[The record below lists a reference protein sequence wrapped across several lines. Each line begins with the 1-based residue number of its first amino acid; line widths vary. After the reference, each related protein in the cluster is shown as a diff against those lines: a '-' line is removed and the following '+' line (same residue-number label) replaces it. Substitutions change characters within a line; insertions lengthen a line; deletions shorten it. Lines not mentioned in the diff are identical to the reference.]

1 MKKYTASMSAALTV
15 CLLFIVA
22 RANENIHKINLP
34 MSKTITVPVPGFI
47 ARTNSHP
54 ATKVLSPNQR
64 YTALLN
70 QGYGAEQSRVRQSIA
85 ILDLRDNQLHDF
97 PDDRLRGDEPST
109 FRFKGVRLKPLILEP
124 GSWFA

>member
-54 ATKVLSPNQR
+54 ATK
-64 YTALLN
+64 
-70 QGYGAEQSRVRQSIA
+70 
-85 ILDLRDNQLHDF
+85 
-97 PDDRLRGDEPST
+97 
-109 FRFKGVRLKPLILEP
+109 GVRLKPLILEP
-124 GSWFA
+124 GSWFAWAEFHPKTDVFHGGSNQP

>member
-1 MKKYTASMSAALTV
+1 
-15 CLLFIVA
+15 
-22 RANENIHKINLP
+22 

-54 ATKVLSPNQR
+54 ATIVLSPDQR
-64 YTALLN
+64 YAALPN

-85 ILDLRDNQLHDF
+85 ILDLRDSQLHDF

-109 FRFKGVRLKPLILEP
+109 FRFKGVRLKPLILEL
-124 GSWFA
+124 GFWFAWAEVHSKIDVFHGGSNPL